1 MVRWQHAK
9 EILKESLPA
18 STFSLWI
25 EPLRCARAT
34 EEAVELEGPDRFFCS
49 WVKDNY
55 LERIQQAMQGGAERT
70 IAVSFA
76 VETAGSAAPEVKM
89 PVRAESA
96 SQMRL
101 PAMPLKCGSVRTL
114 HPRYTF
120 DEFLVGECNALARNA
135 CESLANGDTGL
146 GRYLYIG
153 GGTGLGKSHLSHAV
167 AHHVTNHYPQTRI
180 QYLTAR
186 QLTGELVKALKNH
199 AMEGFKERF
208 HHQCDIL
215 LLDDVHTL
223 TGRVKTQEELEVA
236 LDVLMET
243 GKRII
248 FTGAMPPKDIPD
260 MDARVRS
267 RLSAGLITQISAPDL
282 ETRSR
287 IITHKARGKNLELKE
302 ELVLYMAEHLTGDI
316 RQIESAVVGLKAKCS
331 LTRTLPDVDMVREV
345 LAGIVSQQNVLTA
358 EIIRDFLARQFKISS
373 EEMLSKCRKKSIA
386 FPRQISMYLSRKM
399 TDQPLSDIGRAFNRD
414 HSTVVHAIRV
424 ITDAIARQASVRG
437 QVDLLTKRLQQKY
450 RPS

>member
-1 MVRWQHAK
+1 MTRWQQAK

-34 EEAVELEGPDRFFCS
+34 DETVVLEGPDRFFCS
-49 WVKDNY
+49 WVQENY
-55 LERIQQAMQGGAERT
+55 LERIQRAVQGGGEQT

-76 VETAGSAAPEVKM
+76 VDTSGSPSMVKV
-89 PVRAESA
+89 PVDSEGA

-101 PAMPLKCGSVRTL
+101 PSMPLKCGNVRTL

-120 DEFLVGECNALARNA
+120 DEFMVGECNALARNA
-135 CESLANGDTGL
+135 CESLANGDTAL
-146 GRYLYIG
+146 GRFLYIG

-167 AHHVTNHYPQTRI
+167 AHHVIDHYPQTRL

-186 QLTGELVKALKNH
+186 QLTSELVKALKSN
-199 AMEGFKERF
+199 AMERFKDRF
-208 HHQCDIL
+208 HNQCDIL

-223 TGRVKTQEELEVA
+223 TGRVKTQEELEAA

-248 FTGAMPPKDIPD
+248 FTGAMPPKDIPN

-267 RLSAGLITQISAPDL
+267 RLSAGLITQLNSPDL
-282 ETRSR
+282 ETRIR
-287 IITHKARGKNLELKE
+287 IITHKAKGKNLELPE
-302 ELVLYMAEHLTGDI
+302 GLVQYMAEQLTGDI

-331 LTRTLPDVDMVREV
+331 LNRALPDLDMVREV
-345 LAGIVSQQNVLTA
+345 LASIISQENTLTA
-358 EIIRDFLARQFKISS
+358 EVIRDFLARQFKISS
-373 EEMLSKCRKKSIA
+373 EEMLSKSRKRNIA

-399 TDQPLSDIGRAFNRD
+399 TDQPLADIGRAFNRD

-424 ITDAIARQASVRG
+424 ITDSIARSASVRG
-437 QVDLLTKRLQQKY
+437 QVELLSKRLQQKY
-450 RPS
+450 R

>member
-1 MVRWQHAK
+1 MRWQQAK
-9 EILKESLPA
+9 EILRESLSE

-25 EPLRCARAT
+25 EPLRCAQAT
-34 EEAVELEGPDRFFCS
+34 DEKVVLEGPDRFFCS
-49 WVKDNY
+49 WVQDNY
-55 LERIQQAMQGGAERT
+55 MERIQQAMQNGAERT

-76 VETAGSAAPEVKM
+76 VDASGRPCSAAIVPMNSEG
-89 PVRAESA
+89 A

-101 PAMPLKCGSVRTL
+101 PSIPLKCSSVRTL

-120 DEFLVGECNALARNA
+120 DEFMVGECNALARNA
-135 CESLANGDTGL
+135 CESLANGDTRL

-167 AHHVTNHYPQTRI
+167 AHHVTMHFPQTRI

-186 QLTGELVKALKNH
+186 QLTGELVKALRSN
-199 AMEGFKERF
+199 AMEGFKDRF
-208 HHQCDIL
+208 HKQCDIL

-223 TGRVKTQEELEVA
+223 TGRVKTQEELEAA

-248 FTGAMPPKDIPD
+248 FTGAMAPKDIPD

-267 RLSAGLITQISAPDL
+267 RLSAGLITQVSTPDV
-282 ETRSR
+282 ETRVR
-287 IITHKARGKNLELKE
+287 IITHKAKGKNLELPE

-331 LTRTLPDVDMVREV
+331 LKRVLPDLDMVREV
-345 LAGIVSQQNVLTA
+345 LAGIVSQQNSALTA

-373 EEMLSKCRKKSIA
+373 EDMQSKSRKKSIA
-386 FPRQISMYLSRKM
+386 FPRQMSMYLSRKM
-399 TDQPLSDIGRAFNRD
+399 TDQPLVDIGRAFNRD
-414 HSTVVHAIRV
+414 HSTVIHAIRV
-424 ITDAIARQASVRG
+424 ITESIARSASVRG
-437 QVDLLTKRLQQKY
+437 QVDLLGKRLQQKY
-450 RPS
+450 R

>member
-1 MVRWQHAK
+1 MMRWQHAK
-9 EILKESLPA
+9 EILKETLPA
-18 STFSLWI
+18 ATFSLWI
-25 EPLRCARAT
+25 EPLKCARIT

-49 WVKDNY
+49 WVQDNY
-55 LERIQQAMQGGAERT
+55 LDRIREAIQDGAEPRN
-70 IAVSFA
+70 IAITFA
-76 VETAGSAAPEVKM
+76 VETSGGASPSVKVPVSTEV
-89 PVRAESA
+89 A

-101 PAMPLKCGSVRTL
+101 PAMPLKCGSIRTL

-120 DEFLVGECNALARNA
+120 EEFMVGASNALARNA

-146 GRYLYIG
+146 GRYLYID

-167 AHHVTNHYPQTRI
+167 AHHVINHYPQTRI

-199 AMEGFKERF
+199 AMDSFKDRF
-208 HHQCDIL
+208 HRQCDIL

-260 MDARVRS
+260 MDSRIRS

-282 ETRSR
+282 ETRVR
-287 IITHKARGKNLELKE
+287 IITHKAKGKNLELDE
-302 ELVLYMAEHLTGDI
+302 ELVLYMAEQLTGDI

-331 LTRTLPDVDMVREV
+331 LSGGLPDLDMVREV
-345 LAGIVSQQNVLTA
+345 LASIVSQQNVLTA
-358 EIIRDFLARQFKISS
+358 EIIRDFLARQFKISG
-373 EEMLSKCRKKSIA
+373 EEMQSKSRKKSIA

-399 TDQPLSDIGRAFNRD
+399 TDQPLVDIGRAFNRD

-424 ITDAIARQASVRG
+424 ITDSIARNASVRG

-450 RPS
+450 S